1 MTGQPPKCPS
11 SKSPA
16 LITLRENLEG
26 AIPCEIA
33 TCDSAGTPN
42 VSVISD
48 VHFVDDHHVAISYQF
63 FSKTRANILAN
74 PQAVVE
80 LMHPATG
87 AIHRLHLKYLRTEY
101 EGPLFEAM
109 RAKLAGIASHE
120 GMSGVFRLLGSD
132 IYHVVEIEAVR
143 AALIPPPARWRNP
156 LPALRNACARL
167 GEAQD
172 LDGLIAALM
181 AALRIDF
188 DIQHMMLLMTDDTC
202 PDRLFTVA
210 TDGYAESGV
219 GAEILFGQG
228 VVGVAAREKTP
239 VRITHAT
246 REYLYGKAV
255 REAMRESPLAAQLE
269 TEIPLPGLGDSRS
282 QMAVPILMGRTLLGV
297 IYVESPLDGRFCY
310 DEEDAL
316 MTLARYMALI
326 LQTVRATPDLDN
338 DLAVGAGEAAPVGGT
353 LTIRHYRADD
363 SIFIDDDYLIKG
375 VAGAILWKL
384 LRDNAANGRV
394 VFSNKELRLSPDIR
408 LPEFAENLEA
418 RIILLRRRLAERCPD
433 LGLEKEGRGRF
444 RLRLDRPLAL
454 EDQERPN

>member
-1 MTGQPPKCPS
+1 MTSPVQKA
-11 SKSPA
+11 PA
-16 LITLRENLEG
+16 LNTLRASLEG

-33 TCDSAGTPN
+33 TCDAAGTPN

-87 AIHRLHLKYLRTEY
+87 AIHRLHLNYLRTEY

-109 RAKLAGIASHE
+109 KAKLAGIASHE

-132 IYHVVEIEAVR
+132 IYHVEDIEAVR
-143 AALIPPPARWRNP
+143 PDLTPPPAPWRSP
-156 LPALRNACARL
+156 LPALRHACERL

-172 LDGLIAALM
+172 LDSLIAALM
-181 AALRIDF
+181 TGLQDDF
-188 DIQHMMLLMTDDTC
+188 DIEHMMLFLTDDSC
-202 PDRLFTVA
+202 PDSAGRLFTVA
-210 TDGYAESGV
+210 TQGYTESGA

-239 VRITHAT
+239 IRITHAT

-255 REAMRESPLAAQLE
+255 REALRESPLAAQLE
-269 TEIPLPGLGDSRS
+269 TEIPLPGLSDSRS
-282 QMAVPILMGRTLLGV
+282 QMAVPILMGRALLGI
-297 IYVESPLDGRFCY
+297 IYVESSLDGRFGY

-316 MTLARYMALI
+316 MTLARHVAVIVQAMRAATEVEGDVSVNAGAALP
-326 LQTVRATPDLDN
+326 A
-338 DLAVGAGEAAPVGGT
+338 GGT

-384 LRDNAANGRV
+384 LRDNAASGRV
-394 VFSNKELRLSPDIR
+394 VFSNKELRLSPEIR

-444 RLRLDRPLAL
+444 RLRLDRPLTL

>member
-1 MTGQPPKCPS
+1 MKA
-11 SKSPA
+11 PA
-16 LITLRENLEG
+16 LNTLRANLEG

-33 TCDSAGTPN
+33 TCDATGTPN

-80 LMHPATG
+80 LMHPVTG

-109 RAKLAGIASHE
+109 KAKLAGIASHE

-132 IYHVVEIEAVR
+132 IYHVSEIEAVR
-143 AALIPPPARWRNP
+143 PDLTPPPPPWRSP
-156 LPALRNACARL
+156 LPALRSASRRL

-172 LDGLIAALM
+172 FDGLVAALLT
-181 AALRIDF
+181 ALRIDF
-188 DIQHMMLLMTDDTC
+188 DIQHMMLFMTDTGC
-202 PDRLFTVA
+202 AGTQGRLFTVA
-210 TDGYAESGV
+210 SQGYLESGV
-219 GAEILFGQG
+219 GAEILCGQG

-239 VRITHAT
+239 IRITHAT
-246 REYLYGKAV
+246 REYLYGRAV
-255 REAMRESPLAAQLE
+255 REALRESPLAAQLE
-269 TEIPLPGLGDSRS
+269 TEIPLPGLPDSRS
-282 QMAVPILMGRTLLGV
+282 QMAVPILVAGTLLGI
-297 IYVESPLDGRFCY
+297 IYVESPLDGRFGY

-316 MTLARYMALI
+316 MTLATQMGIIVLAI
-326 LQTVRATPDLDN
+326 RAAADTESDITNSDAA
-338 DLAVGAGEAAPVGGT
+338 AVPAGGS
-353 LTIRHYRADD
+353 LRIRHYRADD
-363 SIFIDDDYLIKG
+363 SIFIGDDYLIKG

-394 VFSNKELRLSPDIR
+394 LFSNKELRLSPEIR

-418 RIILLRRRLAERCPD
+418 RLILLRRRLAERCPD

-444 RLRLDRPLAL
+444 RLRFDRPLTL
-454 EDQERPN
+454 EDHERPE